1 MYNDY
6 SKYPV
11 ITKDL
16 SIVIAKDV
24 NFNELKIFIKNN
36 LSDLKNIKLFDIYFE
51 PKLSNTLNLGVRLEF
66 QSFKKTL
73 LTEEIDEKLENL
85 LFNLKENFQCELK
98 V

>member
-1 MYNDY
+1 MFFVSN
-6 SKYPV
+6 
-11 ITKDL
+11 
-16 SIVIAKDV
+16 
-24 NFNELKIFIKNN
+24 NFNELKVFIKNN

-51 PKLSNTLNLGVRLEF
+51 PKLPNTLNLGVRLEF